1 MAKRPRI
8 SLCMIVRDE
17 SQNLAECV
25 GPVRDLFDEI
35 VIVDTGSVDNTR
47 EIAAELGA
55 KVVDFP
61 WCDDFSAARNVSL
74 EHATGDYVFWL
85 DADDRID
92 AANREQ
98 LVQLFASLD
107 GSRTVYTIATH
118 CHFWHESMAVRKV
131 THARLFPNLPQ
142 ARYIYRVH
150 EQILPQLQKL
160 GCRLEHTGIVIE
172 HCGYKDEPTHNR
184 KALRDLRLVKMDY
197 AAHPDDP
204 IVLFELGI
212 TYLRMEHLND
222 GLMYLLRSLKV
233 VTKADDWVR
242 KLYLSI
248 VTTLNRLGRS
258 GEALSMALQGLQNFP
273 MDSLLLMEYASL
285 AITAGD
291 YIGAEQ
297 ALRRILAHR
306 DVVHLSLAEPV
317 GGVDQDARRNLATV
331 YRMQGRSAE
340 AEQILQQLLAE
351 EPEYTWGW
359 LSLGYLYLQRGHL
372 EQVKLTARR
381 LERCPLG
388 TAYAL
393 CLLAEVDKTEG
404 RFAAALAGLAK
415 AREIAPQLPLVRIV
429 RLETVVSMQAD
440 LEEVAIAAHEVLQVD
455 PGNDTARQVMAE
467 IQAAQ
472 TQSQLRSA
480 LTSSIAFDSSM
491 RIPTYS

>member
-1 MAKRPRI
+1 
-8 SLCMIVRDE
+8 MIVRDE
-17 SQNLAECV
+17 SHNLAECV

-47 EIAAELGA
+47 DLAKELGA

-61 WCDDFSAARNVSL
+61 WCDDFGAARNASL
-74 EHATGDYVFWL
+74 DNATGDYIFWL

-98 LVQLFASLD
+98 LAQLFASLD
-107 GSRTVYTIATH
+107 ETPTAYVMATH
-118 CHFWHESMAVRKV
+118 CHFWHASMPVRKV
-131 THARLFPNLPQ
+131 THARLFPNHPE
-142 ARYIYRVH
+142 ARYVYRVH
-150 EQILPQLQKL
+150 EQILPQLQKY
-160 GCRLEHTGIVIE
+160 GCQIEHTGIVID
-172 HCGYKDEPTHNR
+172 HVGYKDEATHNR

-212 TYLRMEHLND
+212 TYLRMEHHND

-233 VTKADDWVR
+233 ITKAEDWVR

-248 VTTLNRLGRS
+248 VTTLVRLGRS
-258 GEALSMALQGLQNFP
+258 AEANSMALQGLQNFP
-273 MDSLLLMEYASL
+273 YDASLLMEYASL
-285 AITAGD
+285 ALTGGD

-297 ALRRILAHR
+297 ALRRVLSRR
-306 DVVHLSLAEPV
+306 DTNHLSLAEPV
-317 GGVDQDARRNLATV
+317 AGVEQDARRNLATV
-331 YRMQGRSAE
+331 YRMQGRLAE
-340 AEQILQQLLAE
+340 AEQILQQLLAD

-372 EQVKLTARR
+372 EQAKLTARR

-404 RFAAALAGLAK
+404 RYTAALNNLTK
-415 AREIAPQLPLVRIV
+415 AREVAPQLPLVRIV
-429 RLETVVSMQAD
+429 RLETVVAMQAG
-440 LEEVAIAAHEVLQVD
+440 LEDVAIAAHEVLQVD
-455 PGNDTARQVMAE
+455 PSNEAARQVMAE

-491 RIPTYS
+491 RIPTYT